1 MSAEIPEKPPA
12 LDSWVSLRASSSV
25 PKLILVTDSTYSDQ
39 RVVEVVEA
47 CSRALPKGAFA
58 VQLRDRKKDDT
69 ELRAFAERL
78 RIVTKDHGAI
88 FLINGH
94 AKLARDVGADG
105 VHLGG
110 SDVRVSEARA
120 EFGADGDALFVTI
133 AAHSDQA
140 VKLGSK
146 DGANGAL
153 VSAIFAS
160 PGKAVG
166 RGVDALRTARVSAP
180 KGFAIYALGGV
191 DRTNAHDCFLAGA
204 DGVAMIRAL
213 LLASDPAADARA
225 IHDSLTGD

>member
-1 MSAEIPEKPPA
+1 MSDETSEKPS
-12 LDSWVSLRASSSV
+12 DGWVSPRPTGSI
-25 PKLILVTDSTYSDQ
+25 PRLILVTDSSYADD
-39 RVVEVVEA
+39 RVVEVAEA
-47 CSRALPKGAFA
+47 CSRALPKGVFA
-58 VQLRDRKKDDT
+58 VQLRDRKKDDVA
-69 ELRAFAERL
+69 LRAFAERL
-78 RIVTKDHGAI
+78 RAVTKEHGAI
-88 FLINGH
+88 FMLNGH
-94 AKLARDVGADG
+94 AQLARDVGADG

-110 SDVRVSEARA
+110 DDARVQEARA
-120 EFGADGDALFVTI
+120 VFGDAGQALFVTI

-140 VKLGSK
+140 VKIGSR

-160 PGKAVG
+160 PGKAIG

-191 DRTNAHDCFLAGA
+191 DRANARDCFLAGA

-225 IHDSLTGD
+225 IHECLTGD